1 MGTADVAAG
10 FTRVNP
16 FQQQQQQQQ
25 LKSFIAGML
34 PVSRGSDRQ

>member
-16 FQQQQQQQQ
+16 FQQQQQQQ